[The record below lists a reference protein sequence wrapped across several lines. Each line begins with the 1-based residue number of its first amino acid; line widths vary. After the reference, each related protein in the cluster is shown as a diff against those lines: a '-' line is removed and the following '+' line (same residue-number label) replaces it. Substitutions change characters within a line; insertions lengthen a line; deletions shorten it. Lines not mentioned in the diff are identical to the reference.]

1 MDSGVES
8 TLPHLVGGGCKAD
21 IEITKPCN
29 TDEDNN
35 VDKGYN
41 MNDGTDCE
49 YGNEI
54 FAPWSP
60 PTLVDS
66 ENSDCST
73 MNVIEADNGSV
84 SDIQL

>member
-8 TLPHLVGGGCKAD
+8 PLPHFVGGGCKAD

-29 TDEDNN
+29 TDKDNN
-35 VDKGYN
+35 VDKDYN

-54 FAPWSP
+54 LHLKAPQ
-60 PTLVDS
+60 L
-66 ENSDCST
+66 CL
-73 MNVIEADNGSV
+73 
-84 SDIQL
+84 IQKIQIALQ